1 MKHIFLLLIISTL
14 IFSCKKNVTNSNQ
27 PFISSELKSSKF
39 EINGRLENFFP
50 EKVYLNKIIE
60 NSIYQIDSCIVNDNS
75 FVFNGIVEFP
85 ERFALTFQN
94 YSSIAVIIIEN
105 TTFDVFIDGKQIS
118 DPIVNGSNSNI
129 LLQLYK
135 TKSKQ
140 IFKKIDFLYP
150 QFQKA
155 RLENDAKKLSEIGLE
170 MTKIE
175 QQFSDFSFEFIQQNS
190 QYYVAAMILRDQ
202 LKLSN
207 IDTIRIRNTYNLLSE
222 NVKKS
227 PDSQIIESLLKLH

>member
-155 RLENDAKKLSEIGLE
+155 RLENDANKLSEIGLE